1 MNNVGEPGQ
10 VNRRKVQWMSFRR
23 NSLIYD
29 GLTNNFLWFVDWPRH
44 NSVKIRTIKESCM
57 IMSLGQLLE
66 RHASYLKDVVM
77 RVCSIA
83 SLNRSRLC
91 KTSPWFQTPFNS
103 KIAHIK
109 FCDSC
114 SILNHFEFDI
124 LLNENKLQQHPK
136 HDMIMPV
143 TNKYGALFFD

>member
-1 MNNVGEPGQ
+1 MWSELGQ
-10 VNRRKVQWMSFRR
+10 VNRRKVEWRSSRQ

-44 NSVKIRTIKESCM
+44 NSIKIRTTKESW
-57 IMSLGQLLE
+57 LWE
-66 RHASYLKDVVM
+66 RHASYLKDVGLLM
-77 RVCSIA
+77 FA
-83 SLNRSRLC
+83 RLLPLDLDFNS

-103 KIAHIK
+103 KIAYIK

-136 HDMIMPV
+136 HYMIMPV
-143 TNKYGALFFD
+143 TNKYGALFCD